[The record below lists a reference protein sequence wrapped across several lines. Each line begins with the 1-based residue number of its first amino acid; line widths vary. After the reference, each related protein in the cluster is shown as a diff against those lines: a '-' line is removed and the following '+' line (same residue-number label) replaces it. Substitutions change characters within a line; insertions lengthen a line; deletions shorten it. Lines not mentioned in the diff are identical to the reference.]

1 MLLSNKQTQITRERK
16 KSSYQFHLSSLERNK
31 FKNSRK
37 TFNKMLRQGTRKAYV
52 IGVGMTKFEKPGR
65 RENFDYPDMAKES
78 VGLALNDAKIRFI

>member
-1 MLLSNKQTQITRERK
+1 M
-16 KSSYQFHLSSLERNK
+16 
-31 FKNSRK
+31 
-37 TFNKMLRQGTRKAYV
+37 